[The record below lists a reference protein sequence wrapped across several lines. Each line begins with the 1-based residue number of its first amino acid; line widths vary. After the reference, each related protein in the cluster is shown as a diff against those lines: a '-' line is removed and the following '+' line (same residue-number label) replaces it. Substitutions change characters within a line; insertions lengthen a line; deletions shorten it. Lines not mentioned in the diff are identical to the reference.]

1 MTDQASLLI
10 RRLRPADAEAL
21 AAFYNGLSKAS
32 IRTFRP
38 LGTKTAADVCL
49 KLALK
54 NGIEKDIR
62 FDLLALHGPRV
73 VGWCFLWDL
82 DRRKPKFGLGIAD
95 AHHGQGL
102 GGTLMDR
109 VMQAAHDRRLAR
121 VFLTVVKDNVVA
133 WRLYEQRGFVRYE
146 EYVSKDDGE
155 TYLRMV
161 CGLRHSEPAEQACAV
176 KHFCP

>member
-1 MTDQASLLI
+1 MTDQTSFLI
-10 RRLRPADAEAL
+10 RRMQPADAETL

-49 KLALK
+49 KLALN
-54 NGIEKDIR
+54 NGVEKDIR
-62 FDLLALHGPRV
+62 FDLLALTGPRV

-82 DRRKPKFGLGIAD
+82 DTDKPMFGLGIAD
-95 AHHGQGL
+95 DHHGQGL

-109 VMQAAHDRRLAR
+109 VMQTARDRRLAQ

-133 WRLYEQRGFVRYE
+133 WRLYEKRGFVRYD
-146 EYVSKDDGE
+146 EYISKDDGE
-155 TYLRMV
+155 TYLRMA
-161 CGLRHSEPAEQACAV
+161 CGLRGGEPAEQAASV
-176 KHFCP
+176 KRGG